1 VSTEPLERADLTALP
16 IFPLP
21 DAALFPGAT
30 LPLHVF
36 ESRYRDLA
44 RDTLRGRGTLAIAR
58 LQPGFERD
66 YDGRPPVFEICG
78 AGRIVDHRLRPDG
91 RYDLVLHGLAR
102 IRIVEELA
110 PLRPY
115 RQVRA
120 IALEDSPS
128 DPALSAALK
137 TTIANLWHALSPHLP
152 VPMQNLQRLTV
163 GADDA
168 GTFADRLAP
177 LIADDPE
184 TTQQLLTQLDPIERL
199 QLIATRLQILCDKL
213 GPAFKRSKTELN

>member
-1 VSTEPLERADLTALP
+1 MSTEPLEDADLAELP

-36 ESRYRDLA
+36 EPRYRDLV
-44 RDTLRGRGTLAIAR
+44 RETLAGRGILAVAR

-66 YDGRPPVFEICG
+66 YAGRPPVFEICG
-78 AGRIVDHRLRPDG
+78 AGRIVDHYLRADG
-91 RYDLVLHGLAR
+91 RYDIVLRGLTR
-102 IRIVEELA
+102 IRILEELA
-110 PLRPY
+110 PLHSY

-120 IALEDSPS
+120 AALVDFPA
-128 DPALSAALK
+128 DPALSVALK
-137 TTIANLWHALSPHLP
+137 STIANLWHALSPHLP
-152 VPMQNLQRLTV
+152 IPMRNLQRLTA

-168 GTFADRLAP
+168 GAFADRLAP

-184 TTQQLLTQLDPIERL
+184 TTQQLLSQLDPSERL
-199 QLIATRLQILCDKL
+199 QLIAARLQILCDSL
-213 GPAFKRSKTELN
+213 GPSAKRSKAELN

>member
-21 DAALFPGAT
+21 DAVLFPGAT

-36 ESRYRDLA
+36 EPRYRDLA
-44 RDTLRGRGTLAIAR
+44 RDTLAGRRALAVAR

-66 YDGRPPVFEICG
+66 YDGRPPVYEICG
-78 AGRIVDHRLRPDG
+78 AGRIVDHRLRTDG
-91 RYDLVLHGLAR
+91 RYDLVLHGLGR
-102 IRIVEELA
+102 IRILEELA
-110 PLRPY
+110 PLHSY

-120 IALEDSPS
+120 VALEDSPA

-137 TTIANLWHALSPHLP
+137 RSIANLWHALAPHLP
-152 VPMQNLQRLTV
+152 VPMQNLQRLTL

-184 TTQQLLTQLDPIERL
+184 TTQQLLAQLDPIERL
-199 QLIATRLQILCDKL
+199 QLIAARLQILCDKL
-213 GPAFKRSKTELN
+213 GPSSKRSKAELN

>member
-1 VSTEPLERADLTALP
+1 MSTEPLERADLAALP

-21 DAALFPGAT
+21 DAVLFPGAT

-36 ESRYRDLA
+36 EPRYRDLA
-44 RDTLRGRGTLAIAR
+44 RDTLAGRKALAVAR

-66 YDGRPPVFEICG
+66 YEGRPPVFEICG
-78 AGRIVDHRLRPDG
+78 AGRIIDHHLRADG

-102 IRIVEELA
+102 IRILEELA
-110 PLRPY
+110 PLHSY
-115 RQVRA
+115 REVRA
-120 IALEDSPS
+120 VALADCPA
-128 DPALSAALK
+128 DPALSVALK
-137 TTIANLWHALSPHLP
+137 TSIANLWQALAPHLP
-152 VPMQNLQRLTV
+152 IPMQNLRRLTI

-184 TTQQLLTQLDPIERL
+184 TMQQLLSQLDPIERL
-199 QLIATRLQILCDKL
+199 QLITARLQILCDKL
-213 GPAFKRSKTELN
+213 GPSSKRAKTELN